1 MPKYNE
7 TSVVGES
14 WKRAFQILIEN
25 FYNKPPKIRF
35 SEEEIFVAAD
45 GRLAGSY
52 NGEGIEEYFTVEN
65 ANTQFQLRNP
75 ETEEYI
81 DQYATYK
88 DLQVLIHSLYF
99 HLVKLRDRGPAPFGS
114 WIYNEELSKWEA
126 PVPKPTDG
134 KEYVWNENTLS
145 WDIFIPP
152 TPYMSWTYNEELNIW
167 EAPIP
172 KPTDGKEYI
181 WNDLNQQWDLID

>member
-52 NGEGIEEYFTVEN
+52 NGEGIEDADKKLY
-65 ANTQFQLRNP
+65 
-75 ETEEYI
+75 
-81 DQYATYK
+81 
-88 DLQVLIHSLYF
+88 SLNGVF
-99 HLVKLRDRGPAPFGS
+99 
-114 WIYNEELSKWEA
+114 
-126 PVPKPTDG
+126 
-134 KEYVWNENTLS
+134 
-145 WDIFIPP
+145 
-152 TPYMSWTYNEELNIW
+152 LNKI
-167 EAPIP
+167 
-172 KPTDGKEYI
+172 
-181 WNDLNQQWDLID
+181 N